1 MKFYILDNGW
11 ETLDKSFF
19 IAGANSGVDSNRNPT
34 NEWID
39 IPIQAYLVETD
50 AGYILFDTGCDP
62 DWKENWPAFIPE
74 QSPYF
79 VTEEQLLLNRLAQ
92 LGVSPDDIR
101 YVVISH
107 LHVDHA
113 GNLHH
118 FKNAEVFVNED
129 EFLQTLKAYVTGRD
143 LDVHVPSDIE
153 KIIAA
158 KLNWHLL
165 PNDTKEYH
173 LTDGVTLLNFGSG
186 HSFGMVGMRVDL
198 PKTGRLLI
206 VADAIY
212 CKENVEPEIKV
223 PGILYDSLGYKRTAK
238 YILDYARET
247 GSKILYGH
255 DMAQFKTLVKSH
267 EGCYE

>member
-113 GNLHH
+113 GNLH
-118 FKNAEVFVNED
+118 
-129 EFLQTLKAYVTGRD
+129 
-143 LDVHVPSDIE
+143 HVPSDIE